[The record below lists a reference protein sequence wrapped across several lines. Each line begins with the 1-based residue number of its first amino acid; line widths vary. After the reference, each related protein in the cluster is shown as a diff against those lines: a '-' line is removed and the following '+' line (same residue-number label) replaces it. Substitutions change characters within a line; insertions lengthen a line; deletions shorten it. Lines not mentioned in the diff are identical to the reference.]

1 MACLV
6 HESVTHCSFWIM
18 LKFLDLSKL
27 INLFLQVV
35 TWICQKIYMDL
46 LKLLLGFVTVLL
58 CISCPLPN
66 KTTLKFDQDFKA
78 CWSFCFEQ
86 KVLNESKH
94 AMLWDRCAVGK
105 VFFLKTSATPAPFE
119 NRATTSAPF
128 ENRGTYLCPIWKPRY
143 LPQPHVRCNRDLA
156 AAGAT
161 SAGSSENFASIF
173 KSGSTKVSCWSLC

>member
-1 MACLV
+1 MPSSPKSNVPIQSRGPVFSPRIWSSFFWFSLLMMACLV

-66 KTTLKFDQDFKA
+66 KTKLKFDQDFKA

-86 KVLNESKH
+86 KVLNESKNS
-94 AMLWDRCAVGK
+94 MPWVRCAFG
-105 VFFLKTSATPAPFE
+105 
-119 NRATTSAPF
+119 N
-128 ENRGTYLCPIWKPRY
+128 I
-143 LPQPHVRCNRDLA
+143 
-156 AAGAT
+156 
-161 SAGSSENFASIF
+161 
-173 KSGSTKVSCWSLC
+173 